1 MDSIDYKGLTYP
13 CRVVKDYMIGS
24 DRLECVLLENN
35 DRLDDEFAGYVSEEL
50 LENGSDEE
58 ILRVLDL
65 LED

>member
-1 MDSIDYKGLTYP
+1 MDNIEYRGVTYP
-13 CRVVKDYMIGS
+13 YRTVKGYMIGS
-24 DRLECVLLENN
+24 DRFEEVVLEI
-35 DRLDDEFAGYVSEEL
+35 RTLDDEFAGYVSEEL